1 MQVAWLNY
9 GGVVL
14 GNAGSGNT
22 IPAFQQVQSI
32 KEGSTASTSPE
43 TTPAY
48 KVCHIYSN
56 AVMSSICTL
65 SMIVRVHCNM
75 SGVLSQQHV

>member
-1 MQVAWLNY
+1 MTYCEHTLQVAWLNY

-14 GNAGSGNT
+14 GAAGSGNT

-43 TTPAY
+43 VTPAY
-48 KVCHIYSN
+48 KV
-56 AVMSSICTL
+56 MCTYTR
-65 SMIVRVHCNM
+65 MYTVVH
-75 SGVLSQQHV
+75 STSSQQ